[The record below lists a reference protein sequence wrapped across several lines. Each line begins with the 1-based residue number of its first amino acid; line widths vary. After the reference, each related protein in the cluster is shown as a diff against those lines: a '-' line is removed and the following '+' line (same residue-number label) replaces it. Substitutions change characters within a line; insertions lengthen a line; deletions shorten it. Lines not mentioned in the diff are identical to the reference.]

1 MSDHRLSFRT
11 SPCLSAI
18 CSPFVSECSRHVCGS
33 QRSCHRSSPV
43 SAADTV
49 ANSVNSLSSEWVTAM
64 DSPSQG
70 GLPASPGSSRGG
82 AEPGAEEET
91 EDPVRGPRGT
101 TCQHQPAARP
111 AADPH
116 TPHPVQ
122 MFVIKNLDT
131 GTQMRIDDFDRLA
144 HIATDPDPAAQVG
157 GPKAQPSAAAAAAPC
172 TPSTFSQS
180 RVPPSSAN
188 NGCCTMCCP
197 HVQEA
202 HPAHKKGGLMKGT
215 KALKHW

>member
-1 MSDHRLSFRT
+1 M
-11 SPCLSAI
+11 
-18 CSPFVSECSRHVCGS
+18 E
-33 QRSCHRSSPV
+33 
-43 SAADTV
+43 
-49 ANSVNSLSSEWVTAM
+49 

-70 GLPASPGSSRGG
+70 GLPASPGSCRGG
-82 AEPGAEEET
+82 TEPGAEAET
-91 EDPVRGPRGT
+91 EDPVRGPHGT
-101 TCQHQPAARP
+101 DLPASDSP

-144 HIATDPDPAAQVG
+144 HIATDPDPAGQVG
-157 GPKAQPSAAAAAAPC
+157 GLKAQPPAAAAAPC

-180 RVPPSSAN
+180 RVPPTLCQQRLLSP
-188 NGCCTMCCP
+188 C
-197 HVQEA
+197 VQEA